1 MHIQGKV
8 YHVGVNDRVKHRFE
22 GLWAL
27 PLGVSYNSYLIADD
41 DAVALVDTVDAGF
54 FSEYA
59 ERIRE
64 VIGERP
70 VDYLII
76 NHMEPDHSGAIALIR
91 QLYPNIRLVG
101 NKKTMDMV
109 EGFYGATRADDVV
122 VADGGE
128 LHLGHHHLRFY
139 LAPMLH
145 WPETMV
151 TYDETE
157 HMLFSGDAFGCFGAL
172 NGAVVDRDMDTTPYW
187 PEMERYYAAIL
198 GKFAAPVQA
207 GLRKLA
213 PLDIR
218 TICPTHG
225 PVWTDEAPRAIDT
238 YRRLSEGVTEH
249 GLVVCYASMYGNT
262 QRVAE
267 AVAEGAAAAGMR
279 TIRVHNLSVSPMSEV
294 LADVFRYDTLAI
306 GAPTYNGGL
315 FPLADDLL
323 KRLAGR
329 QVAGHRLGFFGGFTW
344 SGQAVKAIAAWNE
357 KVKMH
362 LVGDPV
368 EWKQGAKAD
377 TLERARAL
385 GRALADT
392 PAAQQ
397 K

>member
-64 VIGERP
+64 VIGKRP

-238 YRRLSEGVTEH
+238 HRRLSEGVTEH

-329 QVAGHRLGFFGGFTW
+329 QVAGHRLGFFG
-344 SGQAVKAIAAWNE
+344 QAVKAIAAWNE